1 MIEAFFNFFSNTLEW
16 GDYVP
21 HRWFILFIS
30 SFFMILFLQSGID
43 KILSFSGNMSYF
55 RDHFKN
61 TFFKNQIKFLLV
73 FITFLELVSGGL
85 CLYVFIANFTIG
97 EGVALFLMPYYCMS
111 LFLVLL
117 TILCLFFGQRIAKDY
132 AGAVNLGIYFLIALI
147 GLSLPVLFLEL

>member
-1 MIEAFFNFFSNTLEW
+1 MRARSSRYEC
-16 GDYVP
+16 DYTHV
-21 HRWFILFIS
+21 
-30 SFFMILFLQSGID
+30 
-43 KILSFSGNMSYF
+43 
-55 RDHFKN
+55 
-61 TFFKNQIKFLLV
+61 
-73 FITFLELVSGGL
+73 

-147 GLSLPVLFLEL
+147 GLSVPVLFLEL